1 MSDISIICL
10 IILSIPFI
18 MLGLVKYVNFVSSLV
33 TKYGGGSDYENFCMM
48 LLLIGA
54 PLIWGLGGLMLYV
67 MIRDYGWVFLWVP
80 VTLIIAFATIWYMVE
95 HDHI

>member
-18 MLGLVKYVNFVSSLV
+18 MLGLVKYVNFMSNLV
-33 TKYGGGSDYENFCMM
+33 TKYGGGSEYENFCMM

-67 MIRDYGWVFLWVP
+67 MVRDYGWVFLWVP

-95 HDHI
+95 HDHL